1 MKRTWLTA
9 VSVAGVLGTGSAAV
23 MAGAAINAASTAPT
37 NAPVPDISVPRN
49 AVYQVGAAAR
59 IEVSDSSGVLSIV
72 STTVG
77 MGWTAVSTSA
87 PGATASVVLT
97 DGTQL
102 VTFTASTVAGAVHA
116 TVTSALVAAPD
127 TTAPAIVSQ
136 DPGVVTLEPIPAIP
150 PAVAAS
156 GTQAI
161 GGASTTGASDSEQQ
175 SKLGT
180 SSHHNDDDNESEDE
194 GSDGNDD

>member
-23 MAGAAINAASTAPT
+23 MAGAAMNAGSASPT
-37 NAPVPDISVPRN
+37 NAPVPDISVPRS

-59 IEVSDSSGVLSIV
+59 IEVSDASGVLSIV
-72 STTVG
+72 STNVG
-77 MGWTAVSTSA
+77 TGWTVVSTSA

-97 DGTQL
+97 DGAQL
-102 VTFTASTVAGAVHA
+102 VTFTASTVAGTVHA
-116 TVTSALVAAPD
+116 TVTSALVAAPE

-136 DPGVVTLEPIPAIP
+136 DPGAVTLEPIPAIP
-150 PAVAAS
+150 PVVAAS

-161 GGASTTGASDSEQQ
+161 GGASTSGASDSGHQ

-180 SSHHNDDDNESEDE
+180 SSHHNDDDNESDDE
-194 GSDGNDD
+194 GSDSNDD